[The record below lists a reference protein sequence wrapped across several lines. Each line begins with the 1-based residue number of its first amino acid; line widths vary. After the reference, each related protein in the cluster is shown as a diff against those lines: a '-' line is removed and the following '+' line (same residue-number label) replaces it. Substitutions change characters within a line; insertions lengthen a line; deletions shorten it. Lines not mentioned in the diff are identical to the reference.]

1 MEELIITSNDGRM
14 SSLEIAQIT
23 EREHKD
29 VMRSIRNMEE
39 SWLKIAGRNF
49 ALGTY
54 KDANKQDRP
63 CYYLTKTECL
73 YVATKFNDEARAKLV
88 LRWEQLE
95 IEKRTEQ
102 SNLSPAV
109 IITSLLGDYSGIAEE
124 VEKQLQNQDKNQESD
139 EVVSIHQFNMLSQAY
154 DAKFNE
160 CEKLKAQNQ
169 ELEKSNIKLMEEV
182 NKYRYFIECQKN
194 EIEKL

>member
-1 MEELIITSNDGRM
+1 
-14 SSLEIAQIT
+14 
-23 EREHKD
+23 
-29 VMRSIRNMEE
+29 MR
-39 SWLKIAGRNF
+39 
-49 ALGTY
+49 AL
-54 KDANKQDRP
+54 
-63 CYYLTKTECL
+63 
-73 YVATKFNDEARAKLV
+73 
-88 LRWEQLE
+88 
-95 IEKRTEQ
+95 
-102 SNLSPAV
+102 
-109 IITSLLGDYSGIAEE
+109 IITSLLGDYSSIAEE
-124 VEKQLQNQDKNQESD
+124 VEKQLQNQDKKQESD

>member
-1 MEELIITSNDGRM
+1 
-14 SSLEIAQIT
+14 
-23 EREHKD
+23 
-29 VMRSIRNMEE
+29 MR
-39 SWLKIAGRNF
+39 
-49 ALGTY
+49 AL
-54 KDANKQDRP
+54 
-63 CYYLTKTECL
+63 
-73 YVATKFNDEARAKLV
+73 
-88 LRWEQLE
+88 
-95 IEKRTEQ
+95 
-102 SNLSPAV
+102 

-160 CEKLKAQNQ
+160 CEKLEAQNQ